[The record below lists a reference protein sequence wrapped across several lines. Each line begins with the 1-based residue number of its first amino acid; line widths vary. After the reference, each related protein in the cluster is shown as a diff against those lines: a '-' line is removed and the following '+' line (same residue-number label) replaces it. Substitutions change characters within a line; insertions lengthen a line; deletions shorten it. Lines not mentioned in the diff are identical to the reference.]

1 LRWASGQKLTA
12 SHDQPRLATGRPGW
26 IRISKA
32 GHVPEFFADVAL
44 GYTQDNLKSESF
56 SMPRKVRE
64 LVADLLANGFLEVV
78 GGGKGS
84 HRKFVHD
91 RYPGALTVSGH
102 VGDDA
107 KPYQEKQVRKALEE
121 IHEDD

>member
-1 LRWASGQKLTA
+1 
-12 SHDQPRLATGRPGW
+12 
-26 IRISKA
+26 
-32 GHVPEFFADVAL
+32 
-44 GYTQDNLKSESF
+44 
-56 SMPRKVRE
+56 MPRKVRE

-107 KPYQEKQVRKALEE
+107 LPYQEKQVRKALEE